1 MLTYADVCWRMLT
14 AEDSAPLL
22 YICRSPLLP
31 RTHYT
36 VTVHREAA
44 EALEQA
50 QREAAGTTV
59 TSATDPTYPEHPL
72 LKENACIRHSH
83 SDICIC

>member
-1 MLTYADVCWRMLT
+1 MLTTPVL
-14 AEDSAPLL
+14 S
-22 YICRSPLLP
+22 ICRSPLLP

-59 TSATDPTYPEHPL
+59 TAATDPTYAEHPL
-72 LKENACIRHSH
+72 LKENACIRHLH
-83 SDICIC
+83 SDMYIC